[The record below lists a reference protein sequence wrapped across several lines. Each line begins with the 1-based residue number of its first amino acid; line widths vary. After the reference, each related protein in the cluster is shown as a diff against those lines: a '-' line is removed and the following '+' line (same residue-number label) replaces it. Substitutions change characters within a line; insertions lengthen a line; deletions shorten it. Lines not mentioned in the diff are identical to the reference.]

1 MLVILREDLTG
12 MGKRGD
18 IVDVADGHARNY
30 LFPKG
35 LAMKASAGAVQQA
48 SKMRQAR
55 DQRDAAEREA
65 ARTVASSLV
74 PQVIK
79 VTAKAGAEG
88 KLFGSVTS
96 AEIAEAVLEQT
107 GIEIDRKT
115 ISGEPI
121 KQVGEHQM
129 TVELH
134 SEVSFPLQVEVLAA
148 E

>member
-1 MLVILREDLTG
+1 MLVILREDLTDL
-12 MGKRGD
+12 GKRGD

-30 LFPKG
+30 LLPKG
-35 LAMKASAGAVQQA
+35 LAMVASSGAVQQA

-55 DQRDAAEREA
+55 DQRDAVEREA
-65 ARTVASSLV
+65 ARTVASNLV
-74 PQVIK
+74 PQVIRIE
-79 VTAKAGAEG
+79 AKAGAEG
-88 KLFGSVTS
+88 KLFGSVS
-96 AEIAEAVLEQT
+96 NAEIADAVRDQT

-134 SEVSFPLQVEVLAA
+134 SEVSFPLQVEVVAA
-148 E
+148 D